1 VGKESKRGGGRTSLV
16 DITNRRSTSLG
27 GRWCR
32 SRNRRWPACRG
43 WALCLPSQR
52 GKRSASWARA
62 FKVCEAQAFCLDSQ
76 PNLRQKGKASARFE
90 QLFLCASPVSSA
102 LGAMTLADSL
112 GPSRCSS
119 PLTPSV
125 PARDSARFRCERSH
139 AAIVAQ
145 NGVTSVGDDQCAQ
158 WIL

>member
-16 DITNRRSTSLG
+16 DITNHRSTSLG

-119 PLTPSV
+119 PHASAFPQGILP
-125 PARDSARFRCERSH
+125 DSAANGSH

-145 NGVTSVGDDQCAQ
+145 IGVTTVGDDQCAQ